1 MDFDFQ
7 LDLEEVARSLETSE
21 VVAIYFPFLRKTLLI
36 DARSSAVDPPMAKV
50 VEMVA
55 TPEERFQSVRE
66 LRPRFPRPESLV
78 LIPWPKYVESLVRL
92 KIWERVVARFVNLG
106 FPETVRQ
113 CEACYQELVGLEKE
127 EMRRA
132 LAGEN
137 YKSLWESGSGG
148 WEEPDG
154 EIDADEA

>member
-7 LDLEEVARSLETSE
+7 LDLAEVTRSIEGSE

-36 DARSSAVDPPMAKV
+36 DARHSAVDPPMAKV
-50 VEMVA
+50 VDMVA
-55 TPEERFQSVRE
+55 TPEERFQSVRQ

-78 LIPWPKYVESLVRL
+78 LIPWPKYVGSLVRL
-92 KIWERVVARFVNLG
+92 KIWERIVERFINLG
-106 FPETVRQ
+106 FPETVKE
-113 CEACYQELVGLEKE
+113 CEACYEELVALEKE

-137 YKSLWESGSGG
+137 YKSLWESVPGG
-148 WEEPDG
+148 WKGPDEEIG
-154 EIDADEA
+154 EDEA